1 MARRQDDFQR
11 FNLQEAVIMSWT
23 DTFTNHQAAKAY
35 DGDNS
40 TGGYDDPDSFDDS
53 GEVNDPY
60 SPIWEG
66 STVHSDTWG
75 GDSSFTDSNDN
86 SQD

>member
-1 MARRQDDFQR
+1 
-11 FNLQEAVIMSWT
+11 MSWT
-23 DTFTNHQAAKAY
+23 DTFINHYAAKAC
-35 DGDNS
+35 DGENE

-53 GEVNDPY
+53 GEANNPY

-66 STVHSDTWG
+66 STIYRESWG
-75 GDSSFTDSNDN
+75 DDSSYTDSNDN